1 MEGIRNHCL
10 SLLIVHQPT
19 QQEKM
24 ARQSQ
29 QFPHFVCDLY
39 LLPARTNYAR
49 QLRAHITNAGA
60 LSDTH
65 KPLITITC
73 AQGFAKLGYDQ

>member
-10 SLLIVHQPT
+10 LLLRVHQPA

-29 QFPHFVCDLY
+29 QFPHFACDLY
-39 LLPARTNYAR
+39 LLPAPTNYAH
-49 QLRAHITNAGA
+49 AHITNAGA